1 MAPGILESNLGPG
14 SEENEEAE
22 AMSVKRVPTRKD
34 APSTLATLADAVN
47 APDRPFSDDDRILI
61 TEKGLQTLAAAG
73 KEAR

>member
-1 MAPGILESNLGPG
+1 
-14 SEENEEAE
+14 
-22 AMSVKRVPTRKD
+22 MSVKRVPTRKD

-47 APDRPFSDDDRILI
+47 APDRPFSDDGRILI